1 VVTSYGGLVEGLSV
15 DEFFSGRSMPRNREL
30 MRVFH
35 DLDFVEQLGS
45 GMNRILNAYDKSIFH
60 LSDNF
65 IEIVFPFE
73 KGYLHLTDQGKKIDN
88 STVVSVTDQ
97 VTEQVTEQVKR
108 LIVIVG
114 NKEMSIKEIMEG
126 LKLKHRPTVVYDY
139 VRPAILLGIIELT
152 QPYSPKS
159 PTQKYRLTDKG
170 INLKQET

>member
-1 VVTSYGGLVEGLSV
+1 
-15 DEFFSGRSMPRNREL
+15 

-35 DLDFVEQLGS
+35 DLDFVEQLGY

-73 KGYLHLTDQGKKIDN
+73 KEYLHLTEQGKKIDN
-88 STVVSVTDQ
+88 LEVVS
-97 VTEQVTEQVKR
+97 VTEQVKR

-114 NKEMSIKEIMEG
+114 NKEMSIKEIMDG

-139 VRPAILLGIIELT
+139 VRPVILRGIIELT
-152 QPYSPKS
+152 QPDSPKS
-159 PTQKYRLTDKG
+159 PTQKYRLTSKG
-170 INLKQET
+170 IKLKPET